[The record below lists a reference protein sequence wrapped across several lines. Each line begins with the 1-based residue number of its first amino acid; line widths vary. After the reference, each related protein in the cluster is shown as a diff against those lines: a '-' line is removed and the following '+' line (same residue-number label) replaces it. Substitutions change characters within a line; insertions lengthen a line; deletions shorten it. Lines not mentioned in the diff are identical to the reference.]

1 MISSDLNINARINA
15 APLSDFE
22 KQVLHDHPE
31 LSVAEAKTV
40 ASTLLRCAEFAAQV
54 VPTAK

>member
-1 MISSDLNINARINA
+1 MVDGGLI
-15 APLSDFE
+15 SDFE
-22 KQVLHDHPE
+22 KQGLHDHPE
-31 LSVAEAKTV
+31 LSVAESKTV